1 MGERTFLS
9 RRPLPGLAT
18 NEYQICVAMMEPIPG
33 VVNIFEPT
41 ALAGP
46 SDEQVSNA
54 CSNDGAYTWGSE
66 HF

>member
-1 MGERTFLS
+1 M
-9 RRPLPGLAT
+9 
-18 NEYQICVAMMEPIPG
+18 NKYQMHVAMMEPMP
-33 VVNIFEPT
+33 VVANIFELT

-46 SDEQVSNA
+46 TDELVSNA